1 MEQNL
6 FLALLF
12 LNLITTGIL
21 IIRGA
26 EGKASS
32 NMGRTLL
39 TSTQLIQ
46 EFEESWQPYAR
57 ALRKEDREVLGELF
71 AMVRFQS
78 AAIAYASRPDPFQAF
93 ALAML
98 GGMMKR
104 LIHLETVL
112 ERDPASFSEEQG
124 ESFPSPPLNPE
135 CGFRGGIFDVVDGHP
150 GERDWQDAS
159 DWERD
164 PDAQDS

>member
-12 LNLITTGIL
+12 LNLITTGFL
-21 IIRGA
+21 ITRKYEGRG
-26 EGKASS
+26 GHT
-32 NMGRTLL
+32 MGRTLP
-39 TSTQLIQ
+39 TSTMLIQ

-78 AAIAYASRPDPFQAF
+78 AAIAYASRPDPFQVF

-104 LIHLETVL
+104 VMHLETVA
-112 ERDPASFSEEQG
+112 ERSRFFS
-124 ESFPSPPLNPE
+124 
-135 CGFRGGIFDVVDGHP
+135 RGT
-150 GERDWQDAS
+150 R
-159 DWERD
+159 
-164 PDAQDS
+164 

>member
-12 LNLITTGIL
+12 LNLLTTGIL

-26 EGKASS
+26 EGKANS
-32 NMGRTLL
+32 NMGRTLP

-57 ALRKEDREVLGELF
+57 ALRKEDREVLTELF

-78 AAIAYASRPDPFQAF
+78 AAIAYASRPDPFQVF
-93 ALAML
+93 ALAMI

-104 LIHLETVL
+104 LIHLEIIA
-112 ERDPASFSEEQG
+112 ERGMASFSEQQS
-124 ESFPSPPLNPE
+124 ESF
-135 CGFRGGIFDVVDGHP
+135 VVDAHP
-150 GERDWQDAS
+150 SERDWQDTTDWTS
-159 DWERD
+159 DPGTE
-164 PDAQDS
+164 PS

>member
-1 MEQNL
+1 
-6 FLALLF
+6 
-12 LNLITTGIL
+12 
-21 IIRGA
+21 
-26 EGKASS
+26 
-32 NMGRTLL
+32 MGRTLP
-39 TSTQLIQ
+39 TSTMLIQ

-78 AAIAYASRPDPFQAF
+78 AAIAYASRPDPFQVF

-104 LIHLETVL
+104 VMHLETVA
-112 ERDPASFSEEQG
+112 ERSPGSFQEEQG
-124 ESFPSPPLNPE
+124 ETF
-135 CGFRGGIFDVVDGHP
+135 VVDGDPAENNWDPWDPPSAP
-150 GERDWQDAS
+150 GPDLGAQSDVN

-164 PDAQDS
+164 PGTEQN

>member
-12 LNLITTGIL
+12 LNLITTGFL
-21 IIRGA
+21 ITRKYEGRG
-26 EGKASS
+26 GRT
-32 NMGRTLL
+32 MGRTLP
-39 TSTQLIQ
+39 TSTMLIQ

-78 AAIAYASRPDPFQAF
+78 AAIAYASRPDPFQVF

-104 LIHLETVL
+104 LMHLETIA
-112 ERDPASFSEEQG
+112 ER
-124 ESFPSPPLNPE
+124 ESVTLS
-135 CGFRGGIFDVVDGHP
+135 GDRYVVDGHP
-150 GERDWQDAS
+150 SQRDW
-159 DWERD
+159 E
-164 PDAQDS
+164 DSGDQE

>member
-1 MEQNL
+1 MEQQNL

-21 IIRGA
+21 ILRGV
-26 EGKASS
+26 EGKVSIH
-32 NMGRTLL
+32 MGRTLP
-39 TSTQLIQ
+39 TSTMLIQ

-57 ALRKEDREVLGELF
+57 ALRKEDRQVLGELF

-78 AAIAYASRPDPFQAF
+78 AAIAYASRPDPFQVF

-104 LIHLETVL
+104 LMHLEIVL
-112 ERDPASFSEEQG
+112 ERGPDSFSEEQG
-124 ESFPSPPLNPE
+124 EPF
-135 CGFRGGIFDVVDGHP
+135 VVDSHP
-150 GERDWQDAS
+150 SQRDWQDAN
-159 DWERD
+159 DWDGD
-164 PDAQDS
+164 PGTEQS

>member
-1 MEQNL
+1 MISMEQNL

-12 LNLITTGIL
+12 LNLIVTAIL

-26 EGKASS
+26 EGRITS
-32 NMGRTLL
+32 NMGRTLP

-57 ALRKEDREVLGELF
+57 ALRKEDREILAELF

-78 AAIAYASRPDPFQAF
+78 AAIAYASRPDPFQVF

-104 LIHLETVL
+104 VMHLEAVA
-112 ERDPASFSEEQG
+112 ERGSAAFGEDNG
-124 ESFPSPPLNPE
+124 ESFT
-135 CGFRGGIFDVVDGHP
+135 VDGHP
-150 GERDWQDAS
+150 SERDWELWDPPS
-159 DWERD
+159 DPGTE
-164 PDAQDS
+164 PS

>member
-1 MEQNL
+1 
-6 FLALLF
+6 
-12 LNLITTGIL
+12 
-21 IIRGA
+21 
-26 EGKASS
+26 
-32 NMGRTLL
+32 MGRALP
-39 TSTQLIQ
+39 TSTMLIQ

-78 AAIAYASRPDPFQAF
+78 AAIAYASRPDPFQVF

-104 LIHLETVL
+104 LMHLETVA
-112 ERDPASFSEEQG
+112 ERGADSFSEEYG
-124 ESFPSPPLNPE
+124 ESFP
-135 CGFRGGIFDVVDGHP
+135 VDGHP
-150 GERDWQDAS
+150 SQRDWQDTS

-164 PDAQDS
+164 PDTEQS

>member
-1 MEQNL
+1 MTCMEQNL
-6 FLALLF
+6 FLARLF
-12 LNLITTGIL
+12 LNLLTTGIL

-32 NMGRTLL
+32 NMGRTLP

-46 EFEESWQPYAR
+46 EFEESLQPYAR
-57 ALRKEDREVLGELF
+57 ALRKEDREVLAELF

-78 AAIAYASRPDPFQAF
+78 AAIAYASRPDPFQVF

-104 LIHLETVL
+104 LMHLEIVL
-112 ERDPASFSEEQG
+112 ARGAGSFSEEQG
-124 ESFPSPPLNPE
+124 KPFPSHLP
-135 CGFRGGIFDVVDGHP
+135 GIADVVDGHP
-150 GERDWQDAS
+150 GERDWQDVS
-159 DWERD
+159 DWST
-164 PDAQDS
+164 DSGTEPS